1 MRKQRIEGK
10 SHWPCASPDINEL
23 RLSRPKLLI
32 AEQNEADTG
41 SIAQPIQPKPP
52 WRQDNICLAHYC
64 FPIIEHSSWLLK
76 QLVTQSTLFQWRANS
91 GSLGQA
97 LFQKYY
103 PVSGSCMCSWN
114 SFSPPFLDY
123 TCAISWLRAWILGRD
138 LRERHSYKLLHNM

>member
-114 SFSPPFLDY
+114 SFSFNTAYIFLLFLSFQHFPVLEQVY
-123 TCAISWLRAWILGRD
+123 
-138 LRERHSYKLLHNM
+138 LLLDHCK